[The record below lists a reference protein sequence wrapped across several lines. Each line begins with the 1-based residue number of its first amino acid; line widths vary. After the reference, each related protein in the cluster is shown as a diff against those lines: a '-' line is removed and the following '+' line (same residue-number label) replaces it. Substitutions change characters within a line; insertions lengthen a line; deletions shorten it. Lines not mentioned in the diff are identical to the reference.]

1 MLAPPL
7 HDAPPYALAPLLVLC
22 RQGPITVL
30 TGAGLSTGSGIPAYR
45 DAQGQWQ
52 HPPPTQ
58 HQAFVRDAAVRQR
71 YWARSFIGWPRFV
84 QAQPNAGHHALAQ
97 LEALGLVHTLITQNV
112 DGLHQRAGHQRVIA
126 LHGNLADVRCLGCD
140 QTLPRAT
147 LQHWLADANPE
158 VDPTRQAT
166 ARDAP
171 DGDAHLLD
179 ADYAAFRVP
188 PCPWCGGVLKPD
200 VVFFGDNV
208 PRPRVAEALAA
219 VHDSAGLLVVGSSLM
234 VYSGYRFAEHAHRLG
249 KPIVALNQGVTRAD
263 ALLTAKVALDCAEA
277 LAALASALTDTP

>member
-1 MLAPPL
+1 MPAQTAD
-7 HDAPPYALAPLLVLC
+7 HDPAALAPLLALC

-30 TGAGLSTGSGIPAYR
+30 TGAGLSTASGIPAYR
-45 DAQGQWQ
+45 DAAGQWQ

-71 YWARSFIGWPRFV
+71 YWARSYIGWPRFV
-84 QAQPNAGHHALAQ
+84 QAQANAGHQALAQ
-97 LEALGLVHTLITQNV
+97 LEAHGHVHTLITQNV
-112 DGLHQRAGHQRVIA
+112 DGLHQRAGSQRVIA
-126 LHGNLADVRCLGCD
+126 LHGNLSEVRCLSCD

-147 LQHWLADANPE
+147 YQRWLTDANPGF
-158 VDPTRQAT
+158 DPASQAT

-171 DGDAHLLD
+171 DGDAHLQD
-179 ADYAAFRVP
+179 ADYAAFCVP

-219 VHDSAGLLVVGSSLM
+219 VHDSVGLLVVGSSLM
-234 VYSGYRFAEHAHRLG
+234 VYSGFRFAEHAHRLG
-249 KPIVALNQGVTRAD
+249 KPLIALNQGVTRAD
-263 ALLTAKVALDCAEA
+263 ALLSAKLTLDCGDALQA
-277 LAALASALTDTP
+277 LAASLIG